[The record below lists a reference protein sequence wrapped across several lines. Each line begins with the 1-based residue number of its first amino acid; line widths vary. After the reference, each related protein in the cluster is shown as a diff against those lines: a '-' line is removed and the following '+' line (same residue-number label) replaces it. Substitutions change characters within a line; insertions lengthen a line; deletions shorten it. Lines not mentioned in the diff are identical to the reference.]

1 MEPRAAAAAAARP
14 QGPVRA
20 CTQVPW
26 PREAASC
33 SAVRPA
39 RLVRSRRKPRRR
51 KERTKNSSTAPWP
64 HAAAHITGLLPA
76 ESVASGSPLNCTRSC
91 TASKWPRSQARLS
104 AVRPRSSRRFTAAP
118 CSSSSRTKRERIAG
132 SGSPTA
138 TISGVRPCSARQSM
152 MLRSSASSTK
162 RAKCTLPACM
172 ASRKVRVPAR
182 GHRSLGLSMAPAAA
196 PRKSDAR
203 GRPCSLTPRG
213 YGPGPDTGT
222 ALSKRRVGGCNQ
234 VSCSSR
240 SGLPTARLPRRS
252 QGVLLF
258 LPGPPRLEVW
268 AAGCFDSRSSSKL
281 GLLNSWA
288 LFPVSDAPWSLVA
301 WSNATHP
308 HPGQPLLPC

>member
-76 ESVASGSPLNCTRSC
+76 ESVASGSPLYCTSSC

-118 CSSSSRTKRERIAG
+118 CSNSSRTKRERIAG

-138 TISGVRPCSARQSM
+138 TMSGVRPCSARQSM

-162 RAKCTLPACM
+162 RAKWTLPACM

-196 PRKSDAR
+196 PGKSNSSAR

-213 YGPGPDTGT
+213 YGPGPDTST
-222 ALSKRRVGGCNQ
+222 ALPARCVGGCSR

-240 SGLPTARLPRRS
+240 SGLPASSLPRCSRD
-252 QGVLLF
+252 VLLF
-258 LPGPPRLEVW
+258 LPGPRPEV
-268 AAGCFDSRSSSKL
+268 AVCCF
-281 GLLNSWA
+281 
-288 LFPVSDAPWSLVA
+288 
-301 WSNATHP
+301 
-308 HPGQPLLPC
+308 